1 MSVAKMTTKVVTNDY
16 FFYICCNIIYLTD
29 GGKSMTD
36 LEKNINHYMDIKGI
50 KMYTHLLVA
59 IAHELGIKGQ
69 KAYDFAN
76 QEKAN
81 FSKMLKGQRPLK
93 YEFIIPLEK
102 IFGVSLARMKDPDSY
117 KLPLDK
123 NNIPYSKGFRYYAYL
138 DDPVLYKKELV
149 TLLTKTGENT
159 LTQTDEFGKTFLDYV
174 VEYNSINGIRFL
186 RDTYHLKLRF
196 GDNQFDTEPK
206 GMFWVNDKGIELAR
220 IVANS
225 GDVKLFTDIYDP
237 YYQFALGFYS
247 PSSIYCQD
255 DYFEILLDHEELYK
269 TIFEI
274 KKYEYELTRHQKK
287 TLGKDTQ
294 SFSSIN
300 PVINGVL
307 GFCLR
312 NLSKYKKQAVEILK
326 FGAIHN
332 RSVMNGLEDSI
343 DYYVTDEIGELR
355 NWKRNNEIADV
366 VIVADVKDIKDK
378 EIIDLINELPK
389 FKSMR

>member
-1 MSVAKMTTKVVTNDY
+1 MSV
-16 FFYICCNIIYLTD
+16 
-29 GGKSMTD
+29 GGGNMTD

-59 IAHELGIKGQ
+59 VAHELGIKGQ

-76 QEKAN
+76 REKAN
-81 FSKMLKGQRPLK
+81 FSKMLKGERPLK

-102 IFGVSLARMKDPDSY
+102 IFGVSLARMMEPDSY

-123 NNIPYSKGFRYYAYL
+123 ENIPYSKGFRYYAYL
-138 DDPVLYKKELV
+138 DDIELYKKELD
-149 TLLTKTGENT
+149 TLLTKSGEGV

-186 RDTYHLKLRF
+186 RDTYHLKLRIWN
-196 GDNQFDTEPK
+196 NQFDTEPK
-206 GMFWVNDKGIELAR
+206 GMFWVHDKGIELAR

-237 YYQFALGFYS
+237 YYSFAMSGYYLRD
-247 PSSIYCQD
+247 SIFTQD
-255 DYFEILLDHEELYK
+255 DYFEIILDHEELYK

-287 TLGKDTQ
+287 VLGKDTQ

-300 PVINGVL
+300 PIINGVL
-307 GFCLR
+307 RFTLKH
-312 NLSKYKKQAVEILK
+312 LDKYRDKAVEILK
-326 FGAIHN
+326 FGISHN
-332 RSVMNGLEDSI
+332 ESVASGLEDRI
-343 DYYVTDEIGELR
+343 DYYMVDEIGGLR
-355 NWKRNNEIADV
+355 NWNKNYEIADV
-366 VIVADVKDIKDK
+366 VIIADVKDIHDK
-378 EIIDLINELPK
+378 EINELIDKLPK
-389 FKSMR
+389 FKNPYGTGN

>member
-1 MSVAKMTTKVVTNDY
+1 M
-16 FFYICCNIIYLTD
+16 TD
-29 GGKSMTD
+29 GGKNMTD

-102 IFGVSLARMKDPDSY
+102 IFGVSLARMKNPNSY

-123 NNIPYSKGFRYYAYL
+123 DNIPYSKGFRYYAYL
-138 DDPVLYKKELV
+138 DDPELYKKELV
-149 TLLTKTGENT
+149 NLLTKTGENT

-186 RDTYHLKLRF
+186 KDTYHLKLKF
-196 GDNQFDTEPK
+196 GDNQFDTVPK
-206 GMFWVNDKGIELAR
+206 GMFWLHDKGIELAR

-247 PSSIYCQD
+247 HNSIYCQD

-274 KKYEYELTRHQKK
+274 KKYEYKLTRHQKK

-326 FGAIHN
+326 FGATHN
-332 RSVMNGLEDSI
+332 RSVMNGLEDSF
-343 DYYVTDEIGELR
+343 DYYVTDEIGGLR
-355 NWKRNNEIADV
+355 NWNKNYEIADV
-366 VIVADVKDIKDK
+366 VIIADVKDIKDK

>member
-1 MSVAKMTTKVVTNDY
+1 MTI
-16 FFYICCNIIYLTD
+16 FYICCDIKYLTD

-123 NNIPYSKGFRYYAYL
+123 DNIPYSKGFRYYAYL
-138 DDPVLYKKELV
+138 DDPELYKKVLV

-196 GDNQFDTEPK
+196 GDNQFDTVPK
-206 GMFWVNDKGIELAR
+206 GMFWLHDKGIELAR
-220 IVANS
+220 IIANS

-247 PSSIYCQD
+247 HNSIYCQD
-255 DYFEILLDHEELYK
+255 DYFEILLNHEELYK

-274 KKYEYELTRHQKK
+274 KKYEYKLTRHQKK
-287 TLGKDTQ
+287 TFGKDIQ

-326 FGAIHN
+326 FGATHN
-332 RSVMNGLEDSI
+332 RSVMNGLEDSF
-343 DYYVTDEIGELR
+343 DYYVTDEIGGLK
-355 NWKRNNEIADV
+355 NWHKNDEIADV
-366 VIVADVKDIKDK
+366 VIIADVKDIKDK

-389 FKSMR
+389 FKKHEVR